1 MMQFTLQD
9 DQLHSGYANN
19 THEEEKIL
27 VKKPGRALHPP
38 AAVEAQPQC
47 TKHSHA
53 FAGRRAR
60 Y

>member
-27 VKKPGRALHPP
+27 VKNPAELSTHP
-38 AAVEAQPQC
+38 QQ
-47 TKHSHA
+47 
-53 FAGRRAR
+53 
-60 Y
+60 